1 MRRLAL
7 ATLLAP
13 LLATGPLCGGAQAGT
28 YGCQDQ
34 DKAAANHNAQDPT
47 RPGTIGGCGTG
58 QYKLDEFEKSQQQL
72 KNKQIMTGPKRLN
85 NGEGL

>member
-7 ATLLAP
+7 AILLVP
-13 LLATGPLCGGAQAGT
+13 LLATGALIGVAQAGT

-34 DKAAANHNAQDPT
+34 DKSAANHNAQDPT
-47 RPGTIGGCGTG
+47 RPGKIGGCGTG
-58 QYKLDEFEKSQQQL
+58 QYKLDEFQKNQDQL
-72 KNKQIMTGPKRLN
+72 KNQQIMTGPKRLN

>member
-7 ATLLAP
+7 ATLLA
-13 LLATGPLCGGAQAGT
+13 TGACIGVAQAGT

-34 DKAAANHNAQDPT
+34 DKKATNHNAEDPT

-58 QYKLDEFEKSQQQL
+58 QYKLDDFQKSQQQL
-72 KNKQIMTGPKRLN
+72 QNQQIMTGPKRLN
-85 NGEGL
+85 NGSDNF